1 MKKLILII
9 GSLLLLCL
17 ACTDNKKKSNAEDL
31 VDTKEIQQMEKE
43 NKELQTL
50 EEGIESDMK
59 EMDALLDDIDK
70 L

>member
-1 MKKLILII
+1 
-9 GSLLLLCL
+9 
-17 ACTDNKKKSNAEDL
+17 
-31 VDTKEIQQMEKE
+31 MEKE